1 MMLPIVT
8 TVGFSALMLSSYFI
22 SFMLIHWSVL
32 IAPIFFIIPA
42 VLLKLP
48 VKRIRIT
55 SMKVSVNAIL
65 KNVTIF
71 ILNIVPFIYFIIAIN
86 IMKWPPPG
94 DIIGHGLYVSLLR
107 YNGRLSFTFEP
118 LSPYKDYYPRGFHTF
133 VADFAELTGLYSG
146 EAVLVTG
153 AFLSSLMPSLL
164 FSLTYITTNSLIL
177 SLVSYLVSFYIH
189 STGHLERWV
198 FGYFYNGPYPCF
210 TGILCYVLL
219 ASLIVIFRKSDS
231 IKTLS
236 LILLVLSQLFITY
249 PNFFITAAPIT
260 LLLTGNSLWQIIK
273 GSKWLTLVCI
283 FLTIVT
289 LPTAFYVGTSY
300 LINYLAQEPLL
311 GYNIDSIYFSDWS
324 TWFMLLAVPM
334 GIYLLFKNRSVDV
347 PTIFLVTFL
356 LNAISTNNEAYR
368 FLSLIL
374 PSRLM
379 IVSWILSWVVLLI
392 FISTLLRRVE
402 YYLDSKEHKTNIMF
416 YIIWGKRSAKIDL
429 SQKYFKILILKLS
442 VIVLVLAMVYP
453 SLYQHFS
460 LSTATYCA
468 WYSRSSSFPYDY
480 NASAWIS
487 QNIPPDEL
495 ILNDM
500 SYSGLYLP
508 SYTFKNIIFHYFIH
522 PPEYDEARLIWLHA
536 DNETLVRNILK
547 KLNIKW
553 IYTTS
558 EWGYLDLW
566 MYGGSG
572 KYVGKPF
579 NPAKYIEIFDNY
591 SFLKKRYQCGNSAV
605 YEVMETYMKHH
616 DEQSP
621 HDLDVPAD
629 LQKMNTPRVYKNDYA
644 FVNNYLKL
652 VHENCIGIW
661 KYCYYYL

>member
-1 MMLPIVT
+1 MLNIANLMIIFVYLYGLSFIVGYFLFDNT
-8 TVGFSALMLSSYFI
+8 PVRHYSMPTMLAIFTATGICILMLVSYVI
-22 SFMLIHWSVL
+22 AFMLIHWSVL
-32 IAPIFFIIPA
+32 IIPLFLIIPVITFKLLA
-42 VLLKLP
+42 SRTRINVKISVKALLKNLII
-48 VKRIRIT
+48 V
-55 SMKVSVNAIL
+55 
-65 KNVTIF
+65 
-71 ILNIVPFIYFIIAIN
+71 ILNIIPLMYFIIATN
-86 IMKWPPPG
+86 TMKWPMPG
-94 DIIGHGLYVSLLR
+94 DLIGHGLYISLLR
-107 YNGRLSFTFEP
+107 YNRRLTFLFEP
-118 LSPYKDYYPRGFHTF
+118 LSPYSDYYPRGFHVF
-133 VADFAELTGLYSG
+133 VANLAELTGLYSG

-153 AFLSSLMPSLL
+153 AFLSSLMPPLL
-164 FSLTYITTNSLIL
+164 FSLTYIATKSMIL
-177 SLVSYLVSFYIH
+177 SLIPYLVSFHIH
-189 STGHLERWV
+189 SAKNLEMWV
-198 FGYFYNGPYPCF
+198 FGYLYNGPYPCF
-210 TGILCYVLL
+210 TSILYYVLL
-219 ASLIVIFRKSDS
+219 ACLIVIFRESRS
-231 IKTLS
+231 IRILFLLS
-236 LILLVLSQLFITY
+236 LVLIQLFSTY
-249 PNFFITAAPIT
+249 PNFFITATPII
-260 LLLTGNSLWQIIK
+260 LLLMRDSLLHFIK
-273 GSKWLTLVCI
+273 KSKWMILFYV
-283 FLTIVT
+283 FLTITV
-289 LPTAFYVGTSY
+289 LPTICFVATFYLNKYMAEGMSASFK
-300 LINYLAQEPLL
+300 INP
-311 GYNIDSIYFSDWS
+311 IYFSDWS
-324 TWFMLLAVPM
+324 TWLMLLAVPM

-356 LNAISTNNEAYR
+356 LNAISINNEAYR

-374 PSRLM
+374 PSRLI
-379 IVSWILSWVVLLI
+379 IVSWILSWVVISI

-402 YYLDSKEHKTNIMF
+402 YYLDSKERKTNIMP

-429 SQKYFKILILKLS
+429 SQKYLKILILKLS

-522 PPEYDEARLIWLHA
+522 PSEYNEARLIWLHA

-558 EWGYLDLW
+558 EWSYLDLW

-579 NPAKYIEIFDNY
+579 KPAKYIEIFDNY

-605 YEVMETYMKHH
+605 YEVMET
-616 DEQSP
+616 
-621 HDLDVPAD
+621 
-629 LQKMNTPRVYKNDYA
+629 
-644 FVNNYLKL
+644 
-652 VHENCIGIW
+652 
-661 KYCYYYL
+661 